1 MLLPSLAA
9 ADEVTLVKWA
19 RERVQQGLVRPLAQ
33 QENSRFSRS
42 RPAPHERRVRILEAT
57 LQRDK
62 DDKGFVPFAID
73 IRYDSEWAPNF
84 EGCVYRQTGALFVK
98 IGDEYYPAD
107 FLLGKEVDEAA
118 GVCQVAPQS

>member
-1 MLLPSLAA
+1 M

-19 RERVQQGLVRPLAQ
+19 RDRVQQGLVRPLAQ

-42 RPAPHERRVRILEAT
+42 RPAPHERRVRILEAK

-62 DDKGFVPFAID
+62 NDKGFVPYVID
-73 IRYDSEWAPNF
+73 IRYDSEWSPNF

-98 IGDEYYPAD
+98 IAEEYYPSD
-107 FLLGKEVDEAA
+107 FLLGKEVEAVD
-118 GVCQVAPQS
+118 GVCEVAPQA